1 VGASIGDLRSC
12 VTSASGTIFRVTKPF
27 TFLAD
32 ALDVS
37 SARELGAR
45 ARAAENLGVTTFVLP
60 DHLVSQPA
68 PVPYLAA
75 AAVLTERI
83 RISAFVH
90 NNDLRHPA
98 VLAQEL
104 ATLDML
110 SEGRLDVAVGA
121 GWNESE
127 YTAVGLSFDPIRVRQ
142 ARLAESVTVLKGC
155 FGAGPFSFAGEHY
168 TITDYD
174 ARPKPVQ
181 QPHPPFFI
189 GGGGRTTLA
198 MAACEAQTVGL
209 APRIL
214 RGSRPDARS
223 FTWAATEE
231 KIGWVREAAGERFD
245 ELTLNVYPSFW
256 PVTVTDDL
264 YGEAERVG
272 AALLER
278 SGIEL
283 TVQEVI
289 DSPHLF
295 IGSHDRFV
303 EKFTELRERLGISS
317 FLVGDIDQLG
327 PVVERLAGT

>member
-1 VGASIGDLRSC
+1 M
-12 VTSASGTIFRVTKPF
+12 TKPF

-32 ALDVS
+32 TFDVS
-37 SARELGAR
+37 SARELGQR
-45 ARAAENLGVTTFVLP
+45 ARAAEDLGVTTFVLP
-60 DHLVSQPA
+60 DHLVAQPA

-75 AAVLTERI
+75 VAALTERI

-98 VLAQEL
+98 VLAQDL
-104 ATLDML
+104 ATLDVL
-110 SEGRLDVAVGA
+110 SEGRLDVAIGA

-127 YTAVGLSFDPIRVRQ
+127 YAAIGMPFDRIRVRQ
-142 ARLAESVTVLKGC
+142 ARLAESVAVLKGC
-155 FGAGPFSFAGEHY
+155 LGAGPFSFAGAHY

-174 ARPKPVQ
+174 AQPKPVQ

-189 GGGGRTTLA
+189 GGGGRTTLEL
-198 MAACEAQTVGL
+198 AAREAQIVGL

-214 RGSRPDARS
+214 PGGVSDPRS

-231 KIGWVREAAGERFD
+231 KIGWVRAAAGERFD
-245 ELTLNVYPSFW
+245 ELTFNVYPSFW
-256 PVTVTDDL
+256 PVTVTDNL
-264 YGEAERVG
+264 EAEAEKVV
-272 AALLER
+272 AALKER

-283 TVQEVI
+283 TLREVI
-289 DSPHLF
+289 DSPHVF

-303 EKFTELRERLGISS
+303 EKFTELRDRLGISS
-317 FLVGDIDQLG
+317 FFIGDVDQLG